1 MSKKVHKKP
10 LHGLDKV
17 LDKHSSFCS
26 VHIFSGDRHCSCGL
40 DDAIE
45 ERKNMQEIIDKYST
59 SARVIALWLKEFCDE
74 DLSYDEMIVLAAR
87 DAAKYIEETRKVLI
101 KH

>member
-17 LDKHSSFCS
+17 LYKHSSFCS

-45 ERKNMQEIIDKYST
+45 ERKHMQELIDVYT
-59 SARVIALWLKEFCDE
+59 ASARAIHLWLKEFCDE
-74 DLSYDEMIVLAAR
+74 GLPYDEMIAQAAR
-87 DAAKYIEETRKVLI
+87 DAYKYIEKMRK
-101 KH
+101 KY

>member
-17 LDKHSSFCS
+17 LYKHSSFCS

-40 DDAIE
+40 NDAIE
-45 ERKNMQEIIDKYST
+45 EKKHLQYLVDCYTT

-74 DLSYDEMIVLAAR
+74 DLPYDQMISQAAR
-87 DAAKYIEETRKVLI
+87 DAAKYIEKMRKEC
-101 KH
+101 